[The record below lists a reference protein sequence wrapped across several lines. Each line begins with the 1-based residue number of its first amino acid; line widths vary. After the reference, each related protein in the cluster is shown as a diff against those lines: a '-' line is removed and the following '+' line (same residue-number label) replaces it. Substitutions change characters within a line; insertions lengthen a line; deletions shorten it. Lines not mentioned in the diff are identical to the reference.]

1 MDLVILII
9 ITLRNFRNEVLDY
22 QVDKDLENMERSEC
36 FRMNRTDHIGIEV
49 AYVVIVVLFEFDCR
63 MPKFVG
69 PKNQSMTRRDAMTIL
84 GHLMVFL
91 SFQVRRRNR

>member
-36 FRMNRTDHIGIEV
+36 FRMNR
-49 AYVVIVVLFEFDCR
+49 
-63 MPKFVG
+63 
-69 PKNQSMTRRDAMTIL
+69 
-84 GHLMVFL
+84 
-91 SFQVRRRNR
+91 